1 MRKKDN
7 RGLTLIE
14 LVVTIAIIAIF
25 GGAVAMLISNG
36 GSSFRSTSGN
46 AQVQMETQEAL
57 DQIQNMAIDA
67 NRSLY
72 YGTGDIDSLNYVA
85 DDIDGA
91 AGSSRKSLVVCSAY
105 ESAENQVLEDYVW
118 NYVTW
123 NPATSQLLY
132 SSKEKKGQPKFEADV
147 TPTPEI
153 TQSPEGKL
161 GETFGAIEAF
171 TSGSSPEASP
181 VSAAGAEVKT
191 AETVLADDITGFWA
205 DVSQVEKKRILRF
218 QIETNKKGKV
228 IKTLHTVH
236 LRNDLKILS
245 PGEISS
251 LPDAD
256 AKIKIVNAPE
266 ALEVTVGSWGF
277 EKVTF
282 GDVVPG
288 TISWSVAGS
297 EGGFVPINKDGIMT
311 LSPDFTGDSITVT
324 VTAKSAS
331 GKQLSDSVRVII
343 TRKKAVPEKLIANSS
358 SVVLGVG
365 NTYSLQELVPL
376 QVKYSDGTI
385 KDIAGTEVSWSGS
398 IESSEIQSNGNTG
411 NIDPE
416 LGTDPANAN
425 YKATVSCTI
434 DGVSLSADLS
444 ILLARVDLTKPA
456 GTYQAGKDKKELEY
470 VYKEG
475 GIEKTSSDYTLT
487 VKGTGA
493 SEGKTMENYKGS
505 LGKLFTAEEIGH
517 WTAEIQIMV
526 NYKPVKDSSD
536 FSVKPQSGGG
546 EIYVFG
552 SKECQILPRARDY
565 TLSYNINQGGIHF
578 MPEDSEEYHWD
589 STIKWSLK
597 EQVEGVTLVSNGSDK
612 FTNNITTLSIFDNAS
627 KGFVLCADYENK
639 TTGQRVHAEKE
650 IKVATRLE
658 IAGSDFAVAGQ
669 PYIFD
674 AILHVVN
681 RDGAE
686 ENLKIIE
693 TEEEIQNQKYKI
705 SWEMQPVWAEITR
718 NNGHFEFITPSDT
731 ADLTLTAT
739 VGQVPQVMN
748 GVKPI
753 GWKVEKNIIITDYQ
767 LTGIEYITPGNYPL
781 DLWKMENPKTGETC
795 TFDKIDDKKWGTLHS
810 NSKGSKIDNASFTM
824 TEEAEEIVKI
834 WVNLKGN
841 EEGRSSSTLNWEVP
855 SSGSQYTVSLKM
867 YLPNPA
873 NQAVYCT
880 NGNNDRIV
888 TMAVTP
894 TKRSDP
900 S

>member
-36 GSSFRSTSGN
+36 GFSFRSTSGN

-91 AGSSRKSLVVCSAY
+91 AGSSRKSLVMCSAY
-105 ESAENQVLEDYVW
+105 ESAENQTLEDYVW

-153 TQSPEGKL
+153 TQSPEGKS
-161 GETFGAIEAF
+161 GEPFGAAEAF

-218 QIETNKKGKV
+218 QIEANKKGKV

-256 AKIKIVNAPE
+256 ARIKIVNAPE
-266 ALEVTVGSWGF
+266 SLEVTVGSWGF

-288 TISWSVAGS
+288 TISWSVVGS
-297 EGGFVPINKDGIMT
+297 EGGSVSINKDGIMT
-311 LSPDFTGDSITVT
+311 LPPDFTGDSITVT
-324 VTAKSAS
+324 VTAQSAS

-365 NTYSLQELVPL
+365 NTYSLQDLVSL
-376 QVKYSDGTI
+376 QVEYSDGTF
-385 KDIAGTEVSWSGS
+385 KNIAGTEVSWSGS
-398 IESSEIQSNGNTG
+398 IGSSEIESNGNTG
-411 NIDPE
+411 KISPE
-416 LGTDPANAN
+416 LGTRPENAK
-425 YKATVSCTI
+425 YKATASCTI
-434 DGVSLSADLS
+434 DGVSLSADLN

-456 GTYQAGKDKKELEY
+456 GTYQAEKDQKELEC

-475 GIEKTSSDYTLT
+475 GIPKTPSDYTLT

-505 LGKLFTAEEIGH
+505 LGKPFTAEEIGD

-526 NYKPVKDSSD
+526 NSKPVKDSSD
-536 FSVKPQSGGG
+536 FSVTDVIVENGELLVYDSDICNTIYSTNEDEETLLKYDCSPWNEWGIGFPYTVASGR
-546 EIYVFG
+546 
-552 SKECQILPRARDY
+552 SKL
-565 TLSYNINQGGIHF
+565 T
-578 MPEDSEEYHWD
+578 
-589 STIKWSLK
+589 WSLK
-597 EQVEGVTLVSNGSDK
+597 NPAEGITITGTDGSGFAHVSIPKGDQVKTE
-612 FTNNITTLSIFDNAS
+612 FII
-627 KGFVLCADYENK
+627 CADYEEYDSYSGSEK
-639 TTGQRVHAEKE
+639 KVIKRIHAEKE
-650 IKVATRLE
+650 IRIVTGIVVKDKQENKPATAGNQYQFNMELSVVDASGNVSYIPIDYENVYEVKVQCNGTPL
-658 IAGSDFAVAGQ
+658 VCK
-669 PYIFD
+669 
-674 AILHVVN
+674 
-681 RDGAE
+681 
-686 ENLKIIE
+686 NLGTDCWMIKIPD
-693 TEEEIQNQKYKI
+693 NA
-705 SWEMQPVWAEITR
+705 AEITVKAY
-718 NNGHFEFITPSDT
+718 IS
-731 ADLTLTAT
+731 T
-739 VGQVPQVMN
+739 VPEVIN
-748 GVKPI
+748 GV
-753 GWKVEKNIIITDYQ
+753 
-767 LTGIEYITPGNYPL
+767 
-781 DLWKMENPKTGETC
+781 
-795 TFDKIDDKKWGTLHS
+795 
-810 NSKGSKIDNASFTM
+810 
-824 TEEAEEIVKI
+824 
-834 WVNLKGN
+834 
-841 EEGRSSSTLNWEVP
+841 
-855 SSGSQYTVSLKM
+855 
-867 YLPNPA
+867 NPA
-873 NQAVYCT
+873 PQYV
-880 NGNNDRIV
+880 DSV
-888 TMAVTP
+888 TIPVQLAN
-894 TKRSDP
+894 S
-900 S
+900 

>member
-105 ESAENQVLEDYVW
+105 ESAENQTLEDYVW

-161 GETFGAIEAF
+161 GEPFGAIEAF

-245 PGEISS
+245 PG
-251 LPDAD
+251 
-256 AKIKIVNAPE
+256 
-266 ALEVTVGSWGF
+266 
-277 EKVTF
+277 
-282 GDVVPG
+282 
-288 TISWSVAGS
+288 
-297 EGGFVPINKDGIMT
+297 
-311 LSPDFTGDSITVT
+311 FTGDSITVT
-324 VTAKSAS
+324 VTAKSTS

-376 QVKYSDGTI
+376 KVEYSDGTI

-398 IESSEIQSNGNTG
+398 IGSSKIESNGNTG
-411 NIDPE
+411 EIDPE
-416 LGTDPANAN
+416 LGTDPENAN
-425 YKATVSCTI
+425 YKARASCTI
-434 DGVSLSADLS
+434 DGVSLSVDLS
-444 ILLARVDLTKPA
+444 ILLARVELRKPA

-475 GIEKTSSDYTLT
+475 GSQKEPSNHNLT

-493 SEGKTMENYKGS
+493 SEGETMENYKGS

-517 WTAEIQIMV
+517 WTAKIQIMV
-526 NYKPVKDSSD
+526 NSKPVKDSSD
-536 FSVKPQSGGG
+536 FSVTDVIVESIDLTVYNSYTCNTIYSAG
-546 EIYVFG
+546 ENSEMVQYSCSPWNQMGIGF
-552 SKECQILPRARDY
+552 PY
-565 TLSYNINQGGIHF
+565 TVAPGRFKLTWF
-578 MPEDSEEYHWD
+578 
-589 STIKWSLK
+589 LK
-597 EQVEGVTLVSNGSDK
+597 NPVEGIPITPENVYRVEVECNGTHSDCQK
-612 FTNNITTLSIFDNAS
+612 IGGNRW
-627 KGFVLCADYENK
+627 K
-639 TTGQRVHAEKE
+639 TEK
-650 IKVATRLE
+650 IP
-658 IAGSDFAVAGQ
+658 D
-669 PYIFD
+669 D
-674 AILHVVN
+674 A
-681 RDGAE
+681 
-686 ENLKIIE
+686 
-693 TEEEIQNQKYKI
+693 
-705 SWEMQPVWAEITR
+705 AEITVR
-718 NNGHFEFITPSDT
+718 AYISKVPEMINN
-731 ADLTLTAT
+731 
-739 VGQVPQVMN
+739 
-748 GVKPI
+748 
-753 GWKVEKNIIITDYQ
+753 
-767 LTGIEYITPGNYPL
+767 
-781 DLWKMENPKTGETC
+781 NP
-795 TFDKIDDKKWGTLHS
+795 
-810 NSKGSKIDNASFTM
+810 
-824 TEEAEEIVKI
+824 
-834 WVNLKGN
+834 
-841 EEGRSSSTLNWEVP
+841 
-855 SSGSQYTVSLKM
+855 
-867 YLPNPA
+867 PNPSYVDSVTIPVQLA
-873 NQAVYCT
+873 N
-880 NGNNDRIV
+880 
-888 TMAVTP
+888 
-894 TKRSDP
+894 S
-900 S
+900 

>member
-105 ESAENQVLEDYVW
+105 ESAENQTLEDYVW

-161 GETFGAIEAF
+161 GEPFGAIEAF

-245 PGEISS
+245 PG
-251 LPDAD
+251 
-256 AKIKIVNAPE
+256 
-266 ALEVTVGSWGF
+266 
-277 EKVTF
+277 
-282 GDVVPG
+282 
-288 TISWSVAGS
+288 
-297 EGGFVPINKDGIMT
+297 
-311 LSPDFTGDSITVT
+311 FTGDSITVT
-324 VTAKSAS
+324 VTAKSTS

-376 QVKYSDGTI
+376 KVEYSDGTI

-398 IESSEIQSNGNTG
+398 IGSSKIESNGNTG
-411 NIDPE
+411 EIDPE
-416 LGTDPANAN
+416 LGTDPENAN
-425 YKATVSCTI
+425 YKARASCTI
-434 DGVSLSADLS
+434 DGVSLSVDLS
-444 ILLARVDLTKPA
+444 ILLARVELRKPA

-475 GIEKTSSDYTLT
+475 GSQKEPSNHNLT

-493 SEGKTMENYKGS
+493 SEGETMENYKGS

-526 NYKPVKDSSD
+526 NSKPVKDSSD
-536 FSVKPQSGGG
+536 FSMTDVIVESIDLTVYNSYTCNTIYSAG
-546 EIYVFG
+546 ENSEMVQYSCSPWNQMGIGFPYTVAPG
-552 SKECQILPRARDY
+552 RSKL
-565 TLSYNINQGGIHF
+565 TWF
-578 MPEDSEEYHWD
+578 
-589 STIKWSLK
+589 LK
-597 EQVEGVTLVSNGSDK
+597 NPVEGIPITPENVYRVEVECNGTHSDCQK
-612 FTNNITTLSIFDNAS
+612 IGGNRW
-627 KGFVLCADYENK
+627 K
-639 TTGQRVHAEKE
+639 TEK
-650 IKVATRLE
+650 IP
-658 IAGSDFAVAGQ
+658 D
-669 PYIFD
+669 D
-674 AILHVVN
+674 A
-681 RDGAE
+681 
-686 ENLKIIE
+686 
-693 TEEEIQNQKYKI
+693 
-705 SWEMQPVWAEITR
+705 AEITVR
-718 NNGHFEFITPSDT
+718 AYISKVPEMINN
-731 ADLTLTAT
+731 
-739 VGQVPQVMN
+739 
-748 GVKPI
+748 
-753 GWKVEKNIIITDYQ
+753 
-767 LTGIEYITPGNYPL
+767 
-781 DLWKMENPKTGETC
+781 NP
-795 TFDKIDDKKWGTLHS
+795 
-810 NSKGSKIDNASFTM
+810 
-824 TEEAEEIVKI
+824 
-834 WVNLKGN
+834 
-841 EEGRSSSTLNWEVP
+841 
-855 SSGSQYTVSLKM
+855 
-867 YLPNPA
+867 PNPSYVDSVTIPVQLA
-873 NQAVYCT
+873 N
-880 NGNNDRIV
+880 
-888 TMAVTP
+888 
-894 TKRSDP
+894 S
-900 S
+900 